1 MKNVIVVVMLAV
13 GFSGLAQKGE
23 GTLDSARKNLTSEQV
38 ATLQTKRMTLSL
50 DLTEAQQSQVQA
62 LNLENAK
69 MRKAKMEA
77 FKAKKA
83 DEEKKRPTSEEIYAM
98 QNERLDHQIAQRNR
112 MKEILS
118 EEQFVKWEKMGHKK
132 SNHHFKRGKKGVGKK
147 HSAQKEKK

>member
-1 MKNVIVVVMLAV
+1 MKNLIVVVMLAV

-23 GTLDSARKNLTSEQV
+23 GGRDGASKNLTSEQV

-50 DLTEAQQSQVQA
+50 DLTESQQSQIQA

-77 FKAKKA
+77 FKAKKVG
-83 DEEKKRPTSEEIYAM
+83 EEKQRPTSEEIYAI
-98 QNERLDHQIAQRNR
+98 QNARLDHQITQRNR

-118 EEQFVKWEKMGHKK
+118 NEQFAKWEKMGHHKGMHRSKK
-132 SNHHFKRGKKGVGKK
+132 GEGKKYWKHQGKR
-147 HSAQKEKK
+147 